1 MLNKSLLKRN
11 KKMKIRKEQL
21 KQIIKEELQN
31 VMTEMDSYD
40 KALAAA
46 KELSM
51 DQDITTREE
60 AKMALRKASGGDEAM
75 EAKILDH
82 LDSMNSPV
90 YALAMMD

>member
-1 MLNKSLLKRN
+1 
-11 KKMKIRKEQL
+11 MKITKEQL
-21 KQIIKEELQN
+21 KTIIKEELQN

-46 KELSM
+46 KELNM

-60 AKMALRKASGGDEAM
+60 AKMAVRNAAGGDEEM

-82 LDSMNSPV
+82 LDSMDSPV
-90 YALAMMD
+90 YALAMME

>member
-1 MLNKSLLKRN
+1 
-11 KKMKIRKEQL
+11 MKITKEQL

-31 VMTEMDSYD
+31 IMTEMGSYD

-46 KELSM
+46 KELNM

-60 AKMALRKASGGDEAM
+60 AKMAVRNAAGGDEEM

-82 LDSMNSPV
+82 LDSMDSPV
-90 YALAMMD
+90 YALAMME

>member
-1 MLNKSLLKRN
+1 
-11 KKMKIRKEQL
+11 MKITKEQL
-21 KQIIKEELQN
+21 KTIIKEELQN

-46 KELSM
+46 KELNM

-60 AKMALRKASGGDEAM
+60 AKMAVRNAAGGDEEM

-82 LDSMNSPV
+82 LDSMDSTV
-90 YALAMMD
+90 YALAMME

>member
-1 MLNKSLLKRN
+1 
-11 KKMKIRKEQL
+11 MKIRKEQL

>member
-1 MLNKSLLKRN
+1 
-11 KKMKIRKEQL
+11 MKITKQQL

-31 VMTEMDSYD
+31 IMTEMDSYD
-40 KALAAA
+40 KALVIA
-46 KELSM
+46 KELNM

-60 AKMALRKASGGDEAM
+60 AKMAVRNAADGDEEL

-82 LDSMNSPV
+82 LDSMDSPV

>member
-1 MLNKSLLKRN
+1 
-11 KKMKIRKEQL
+11 MKITKEQL
-21 KQIIKEELQN
+21 KTIIKEELQN

-46 KELSM
+46 KELNM

-60 AKMALRKASGGDEAM
+60 AKMAVRNAADGDEEM

-82 LDSMNSPV
+82 LDSMDSNV
-90 YALAMMD
+90 YALAMME

>member
-1 MLNKSLLKRN
+1 
-11 KKMKIRKEQL
+11 MKITKEQL

-31 VMTEMDSYD
+31 IMTEMDSYD
-40 KALAAA
+40 KALVIA
-46 KELSM
+46 KELNM

-60 AKMALRKASGGDEAM
+60 AKMAVRNAAGGDEEM

-82 LDSMNSPV
+82 LDSMDSPV

>member
-1 MLNKSLLKRN
+1 
-11 KKMKIRKEQL
+11 MKITIQQL

-31 VMTEMDSYD
+31 IMTEMDSYD
-40 KALAAA
+40 KALVIA
-46 KELSM
+46 KELNM

-60 AKMALRKASGGDEAM
+60 AKMAVRNAADGDEEL

-82 LDSMNSPV
+82 LDSMDSPV